1 MLIRPDFIFSYWI
14 FAWFLLYFF
23 KVTKYNPKYLLLL
36 GVFENL
42 VTIILGLYYKT
53 SIMYIVYFIFIMI
66 IMKVIP
72 LYLSW
77 NNKNNFT
84 SLRSDLTAS
93 ICVFV
98 LYSFWLY
105 FNGTDVISIQ
115 RRIVDSIIEE
125 KNETPILWLV
135 NAAAKKLNV

>member
-42 VTIILGLYYKT
+42 MTIILGLYYKT
-53 SIMYIVYFIFIMI
+53 SIMYIVYFIFIII
-66 IMKVIP
+66 IMKIIP

-115 RRIVDSIIEE
+115 RRIVNSIIEE

>member
-42 VTIILGLYYKT
+42 MTIILGLYYKT
-53 SIMYIVYFIFIMI
+53 SIMYIVYFIFIII
-66 IMKVIP
+66 IMKIIP

-115 RRIVDSIIEE
+115 RRIVNSIIEE

-135 NAAAKKLNV
+135 NAAAKKLNI

>member
-23 KVTKYNPKYLLLL
+23 KVTTYNPKYLLLL
-36 GVFENL
+36 GVLENL
-42 VTIILGLYYKT
+42 MTIIIGLYFRT
-53 SIMYIVYFIFIMI
+53 STIYIVYFIFIMI

-72 LYLSW
+72 LYISW

-84 SLRSDLTAS
+84 SLRRDLVAS
-93 ICVFV
+93 IFIFV
-98 LYSFWLY
+98 LYSLWLH

-115 RRIVDSIIEE
+115 RRIVNSIIEE
-125 KNETPILWLV
+125 KNETPILWAI
-135 NAAAKKLNV
+135 NAVSKKLNI

>member
-1 MLIRPDFIFSYWI
+1 
-14 FAWFLLYFF
+14 
-23 KVTKYNPKYLLLL
+23 VTEYNPKYLLLL
-36 GVFENL
+36 GVLENL
-42 VTIILGLYYKT
+42 MTIILGLYYKT
-53 SIMYIVYFIFIMI
+53 SIKYIVYFIFVMI
-66 IMKVIP
+66 VMKIIP
-72 LYLSW
+72 LYFSW

-93 ICVFV
+93 ISVFV

-115 RRIVDSIIEE
+115 RRIIDSIIEE

>member
-23 KVTKYNPKYLLLL
+23 KVTEYNPKYLLLL
-36 GVFENL
+36 GVLENL
-42 VTIILGLYYKT
+42 MTIILGLYYKT
-53 SIMYIVYFIFIMI
+53 SIKYIVYFIFVMI
-66 IMKVIP
+66 VMKIIP
-72 LYLSW
+72 LYFSW

-93 ICVFV
+93 ISVFV

-115 RRIVDSIIEE
+115 RRIIDSIIEE

>member
-23 KVTKYNPKYLLLL
+23 KITEYNPKYLLLL
-36 GVFENL
+36 GVLENL
-42 VTIILGLYYKT
+42 ITVIMSFYYKT
-53 SIMYIVYFIFIMI
+53 SIKYIIYFIFIMI
-66 IMKVIP
+66 VMKIIP

-84 SLRSDLTAS
+84 SLRKDLVAS
-93 ICVFV
+93 ISVFV

-105 FNGTDVISIQ
+105 FNGTDVIRIQ

-125 KNETPILWLV
+125 KNETPILWAI
-135 NAAAKKLNV
+135 NAVSKKLNI

>member
-23 KVTKYNPKYLLLL
+23 KITEYNPKYLLLL
-36 GVFENL
+36 GVIENL
-42 VTIILGLYYKT
+42 ITVIMSFYYKT
-53 SIMYIVYFIFIMI
+53 SIKYIVYFIFIMI
-66 IMKVIP
+66 VMKVIP

-77 NNKNNFT
+77 NNKNNFI
-84 SLRSDLTAS
+84 SLRKDLVAS
-93 ICVFV
+93 ISVFV

-115 RRIVDSIIEE
+115 RRIVDSIIKE
-125 KNETPILWLV
+125 KNETPILWAI
-135 NAAAKKLNV
+135 NAVLKKLNI

>member
-23 KVTKYNPKYLLLL
+23 KVTEYNPKYLLLL

-42 VTIILGLYYKT
+42 MTIILGLYYKT
-53 SIMYIVYFIFIMI
+53 SIVYIIYFIFITI
-66 IMKVIP
+66 VMKIIP

-84 SLRSDLTAS
+84 SLQKDLIAS
-93 ICVFV
+93 VSVFV

-105 FNGTDVISIQ
+105 FNGTDVVSIQ
-115 RRIVDSIIEE
+115 RRVVDSIIEE
-125 KNETPILWLV
+125 KNETPILWAI
-135 NAAAKKLNV
+135 NAVFKN